1 VAGRPSA
8 EVVFLRERG
17 GFYNA
22 GEIAARTGRTE
33 DEVIA
38 NLRKG
43 EAAGLLEHREYKQ
56 LRAKPNQQP
65 GHEAMTKVLVEQWRA
80 VK

>member
-22 GEIAARTGRTE
+22 GEIAHAIGRTE

-38 NLRKG
+38 SLRKG
-43 EAAGLLEHREYKQ
+43 EAAGLLEHREYKHT
-56 LRAKPNQQP
+56 R
-65 GHEAMTKVLVEQWRA
+65 QWRA